1 MARTDTATRTIN
13 SDRTTIYRAF
23 LDPDALVRWLPP
35 KGMTGQLQQFDPRAG
50 GGFRMALTYTD
61 AATGVGKTA
70 PGQDVTETRIVG
82 LIPQTRVVW
91 RVVFDSA
98 DPAYSGAMTMTWS
111 FDETA
116 GGTRVTVRADN
127 VPDGVPAA
135 AHADGMA
142 SSLANLAA
150 YVGG

>member
-1 MARTDTATRTIN
+1 MARTDTATRTIA
-13 SDRTTIYRAF
+13 SDRTSIYRAF

-35 KGMTGQLQQFDPRAG
+35 KGMTGRLERFDPRAG

-61 AATGVGKTA
+61 GAPGVGKTA
-70 PGQDVTETRIVG
+70 PGQDVTETTIVG

-91 RVVFDSA
+91 RVQFDSA
-98 DPAYSGAMTMTWS
+98 DPAFGGAMTMTWS
-111 FDETA
+111 FDEIV
-116 GGTRVTVRADN
+116 GGTKVSVRADN
-127 VPDGVPAA
+127 VPEGVSAVDHAA
-135 AHADGMA
+135 GMA